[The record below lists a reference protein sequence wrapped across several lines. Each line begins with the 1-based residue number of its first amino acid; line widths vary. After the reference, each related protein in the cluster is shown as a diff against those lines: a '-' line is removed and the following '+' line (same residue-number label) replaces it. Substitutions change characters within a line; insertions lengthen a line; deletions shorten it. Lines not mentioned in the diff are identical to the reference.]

1 MIDAPP
7 QNLLRFLPTLTEVVN
22 QTDLAETPAPM
33 GLDIEEVVQIVLQRT
48 QDQFEKRL
56 VQEIDV
62 MVCTLVDEQL
72 KILGSRL
79 RQEFELV
86 VRQAVIEAITRRQGV
101 QN

>member
-1 MIDAPP
+1 MDAPP

-22 QTDLAETPAPM
+22 QTDLAETPAPAR
-33 GLDIEEVVQIVLQRT
+33 LDIEEIVQTVMQRT
-48 QDQFEKRL
+48 QGQFEKRL
-56 VQEIDV
+56 AQEIDT

-79 RQEFELV
+79 QQEFELV
-86 VRQAVIEAITRRQGV
+86 VRQAVIEAITRRQGA